1 MRATPLKAVKQF
13 EMTTPKDVA
22 TTADSAVIIPRLI
35 VGLGNPG
42 SKYANTRHNLGFEV
56 LDNLSKRWGIP
67 FKEDR
72 RFQAE
77 YGDGRMQGIRVRLL
91 KPVTYMNRSG
101 QSVRAVVDWFKLPPE
116 GVLIVY
122 DDMDLPIGRLRLRLT
137 GSAGGHNGMKSLIAH
152 LGTQDFPRLRLGIGS
167 ADKSKE
173 GNSAVVS
180 HVLGRFSPED
190 RERTDAVINYA
201 LKAIELSLTDGV
213 AKAMS
218 LYNSISA

>member
-1 MRATPLKAVKQF
+1 MRAILLKAAKRF
-13 EMTTPKDVA
+13 EMVTP
-22 TTADSAVIIPRLI
+22 ADSAVIIPRLI

-42 SKYANTRHNLGFEV
+42 AKYANTRHNLGFEV
-56 LDNLSKRWGIP
+56 LDHLSKRWAIP
-67 FKEDR
+67 LKEDR

-77 YGDGRMQGIRVRLL
+77 YGDGQVQGIRVRLL

-101 QSVRAVVDWFKLPPE
+101 QSVRAVVDWFKLPSR

-167 ADKSKE
+167 AEKSVKP
-173 GNSAVVS
+173 NSAVVS

-190 RERTDAVINYA
+190 RDRIDAVIDYA

-218 LYNSISA
+218 LYNGVSA